1 MELQGKT
8 PPHVNPS
15 LVTIDIDKKLNEI
28 EREFLI
34 LVSKKPPRKPKI
46 SAKTTDTK
54 TTKVDE
60 QSTSSEGSSTTE
72 FVSQSTAT
80 PMAESKKPEQSTTT
94 KTKHEEL

>member
-46 SAKTTDTK
+46 IAKTTDTK

-80 PMAESKKPEQSTTT
+80 PMTESKKPEQSTTT

>member
-8 PPHVNPS
+8 PPHVNPT

-34 LVSKKPPRKPKI
+34 LVSKKPPRKSKI
-46 SAKTTDTK
+46 STKTTDTK
-54 TTKVDE
+54 TTMVDE

-80 PMAESKKPEQSTTT
+80 SMTEPEQSTTST
-94 KTKHEEL
+94 KKHEEL